1 MMKLLLGGAALAA
14 LVSIVPAAAQPA
26 PPPPP
31 GVAQGTTPVAPVPA
45 MPRIQTQVF
54 RMPMKTE
61 TRDDVVAHVRE
72 MFAKLDTNKDG
83 FVTREEADAAHQAM
97 AGEMR
102 EKFAKHFAD
111 GGMPHPDRGAMFD
124 KLDTN
129 KDGSISR
136 QEFMSAKPDVREQ
149 HVFVMRNG
157 EGPVEVGNHV
167 PGTPEGPS
175 RVTIMRDGDAPVEI
189 STDRG
194 HPGMRVMRLH
204 AMDMGMH
211 GRMFESAD
219 ANHDGKVSLQEMTN
233 AALQHFDSAD
243 ANHDGKLSPDE
254 RMQMHH
260 NWKDKAKQPA

>member
-1 MMKLLLGGAALAA
+1 MMKLLLGGAAAAA
-14 LVSIVPAAAQPA
+14 LVMIVPAAAQPA

-45 MPRIQTQVF
+45 IPRIQTQVF
-54 RMPMKTE
+54 RMPMKAE
-61 TRDDVVAHVRE
+61 TRDEVVAHVRE
-72 MFAKLDTNKDG
+72 MFARLDTNRDG
-83 FVTREEADAAHQAM
+83 FVTRAEADAAHQAM

-111 GGMPHPDRGAMFD
+111 GGMPHPDSGAMFD

-157 EGPVEVGNHV
+157 EGPVEINSD
-167 PGTPEGPS
+167 P
-175 RVTIMRDGDAPVEI
+175 
-189 STDRG
+189 G

-254 RMQMHH
+254 RMQMHRR
-260 NWKDKAKQPA
+260 WKDKPKQPA

>member
-1 MMKLLLGGAALAA
+1 
-14 LVSIVPAAAQPA
+14 
-26 PPPPP
+26 
-31 GVAQGTTPVAPVPA
+31 
-45 MPRIQTQVF
+45 
-54 RMPMKTE
+54 MPMKTE

-83 FVTREEADAAHQAM
+83 FVTREEADAAHRAM

-124 KLDTN
+124 RLDTN

-157 EGPVEVGNHV
+157 EGP
-167 PGTPEGPS
+167 
-175 RVTIMRDGDAPVEI
+175 AEI
-189 STDRG
+189 NSDPG

-204 AMDMGMH
+204 AMDMGIH